1 MDNYKKR
8 QLEFPEM
15 KKCNY
20 EFSGLNGRLRSA
32 DESVSWMILQ
42 RHSPECIAITQKDK
56 EMESMKEMWRDMENW
71 SWSLTAL

>member
-32 DESVSWMILQ
+32 DESA
-42 RHSPECIAITQKDK
+42 E
-56 EMESMKEMWRDMENW
+56 
-71 SWSLTAL
+71 